1 MDIKIAETAGF
12 EPAILQLYEQYAT
25 ILTTLKN
32 FIFNLGSYVMGNGKD
47 VIYAFRKLKTE

>member
-12 EPAILQLYEQYAT
+12 EPDILQLYEQYAT
-25 ILTTLKN
+25 ILTTLKK
-32 FIFNLGSYVMGNGKD
+32 FILNLDSYIMGNGKD